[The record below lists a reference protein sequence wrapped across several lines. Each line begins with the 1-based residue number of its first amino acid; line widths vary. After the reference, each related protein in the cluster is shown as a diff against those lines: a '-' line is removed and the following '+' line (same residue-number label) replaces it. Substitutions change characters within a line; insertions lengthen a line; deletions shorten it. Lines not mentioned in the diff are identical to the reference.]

1 LPDPLLLTSGLESIA
16 RSSKRRSLAGSLVVG
31 RLNDQVIDDVVR
43 FVDVMEGAIPQAPH
57 GRVIFLVS
65 DIIVSFIEQLQRA
78 MIAAGA
84 IHVSID
90 RRMVVQILAI
100 VNRSLLN
107 LANGFV
113 DLVDG
118 VLFFFVHV
126 MGRSQVLKVG
136 AGMPQVA
143 KCMQVRRMPSW
154 FVGNAQGCADRNNQH
169 E

>member
-1 LPDPLLLTSGLESIA
+1 ML
-16 RSSKRRSLAGSLVVG
+16 RNLAGSLVVG
-31 RLNDQVIDDVVR
+31 RLKNQVIDDVVR
-43 FVDVMEGAIPQAPH
+43 FVDVMEGAIPQTPD
-57 GRVIFLVS
+57 GRVIFLAS
-65 DIIVSFIEQLQRA
+65 DIIVSFIQQLKRA

-84 IHVSID
+84 VHMSID

-113 DLVDG
+113 DLVHG
-118 VLFFFVHV
+118 VLLFFVHV
-126 MGRSQVLKVG
+126 MGRSQVLQVS
-136 AGMPQVA
+136 ARMPQVA

-154 FVGNAQGCADRNNQH
+154 FVGNAQGGADRNNKH